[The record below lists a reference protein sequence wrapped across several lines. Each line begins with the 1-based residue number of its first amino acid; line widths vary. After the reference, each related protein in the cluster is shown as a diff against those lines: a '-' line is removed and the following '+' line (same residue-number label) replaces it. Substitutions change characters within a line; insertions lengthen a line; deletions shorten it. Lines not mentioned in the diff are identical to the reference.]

1 MIGFEEY
8 IDLLRQ
14 LIAVPSFSR
23 EEGAASDVM
32 EAWLRAHQVDA
43 YGAQYPLRRDGNNL
57 ILEQEGRGDG
67 RPVLLLNAH
76 IDTVRPVAS
85 YTRDPFAA
93 SLEGDVLYGLGSND
107 DGGALIALLA
117 AYLEL
122 IAKPQPYR
130 LVYAATAEEEVCGR
144 EGIERVLPSLGP
156 VTLGIIGEP
165 TRMQMAVAERG
176 LMVLDCTAFGKSG
189 HAARGEGVNAIYAA
203 LPAIEWFRSYV
214 FPKVSPWLGPVGMS
228 VTMIQAG
235 TQHNVVP
242 DSCSFVVDVRPNG
255 MYANEEL
262 LALIQAALPDI
273 EIRARSTRLQSSSIA
288 RGASISF
295 AGEMHFTADSGGSS
309 FASISTHA
317 CSGGDPALLG
327 GRGRKA
333 EAGETAAA
341 RVCAAQKPS
350 SAPAP
355 GAPEHP
361 VVQRG
366 LSLGLEA
373 FGSPTC
379 SNQTLCP
386 FPTLKIG
393 PGDSARSHTA
403 DEFIRLSEIREGI
416 DIFVRLLDQ
425 LEI

>member
-1 MIGFEEY
+1 MIAFEEY
-8 IDLLRQ
+8 IDLLSQ

-23 EEGAASDVM
+23 EEGPACDVL
-32 EAWLRAHQVDA
+32 EAWMAAHGVDA

-57 ILEQEGRGDG
+57 ILEEKGRGDG
-67 RPVLLLNAH
+67 RPLLLLNAH

-93 SLEGDVLYGLGSND
+93 TLEGDVLYGLGSND
-107 DGGALIALLA
+107 DGGSLVSLLA

-122 IAKPQPYR
+122 VQKPQPYR
-130 LVYAATAEEEVCGR
+130 LVFAATSEEEVCGR
-144 EGIERVLPSLGP
+144 EGIERILPSLGP
-156 VTLGIIGEP
+156 VALGIIGEP

-176 LMVLDCTAFGKSG
+176 LMVLDCVAHGKSG
-189 HAARGEGVNAIYAA
+189 HAARGEGVNAIYEA
-203 LPAIEWFRSYV
+203 LPAIEWFRSYL
-214 FPKVSPWLGPVGMS
+214 FPKVSPWLGPVGMN
-228 VTMIQAG
+228 VTIVQAG

-242 DSCSFVVDVRPNG
+242 DACSFVVDVRPNG

-262 LALIQAALPDI
+262 LALIQAALPAID
-273 EIRARSTRLQSSSIA
+273 IRARSTRL
-288 RGASISF
+288 
-295 AGEMHFTADSGGSS
+295 GSS
-309 FASISTHA
+309 HLPEGHA
-317 CSGGDPALLG
+317 
-327 GRGRKA
+327 
-333 EAGETAAA
+333 
-341 RVCAAQKPS
+341 
-350 SAPAP
+350 
-355 GAPEHP
+355 
-361 VVQRG
+361 VVSRG
-366 LSLGLEA
+366 LSLGLSA

-403 DEFIRLSEIREGI
+403 DEFIRLSEIRAGI